1 MDTNSLSK
9 TIDGLKAALEGIKS
23 FEKEVN
29 INLPALEEADKEKAD
44 EVKKMLSKLDIK
56 SADSVM
62 LELNTLLAQIN
73 AKD

>member
-9 TIDGLKAALEGIKS
+9 TIDGLKSALEGIKS

-29 INLPALEEADKEKAD
+29 INLPVLEEADKEKAD

-62 LELNTLLAQIN
+62 LELNTLLAKIN